1 MKKNKR
7 FLGSLKWACS
17 VDLVPRRR
25 RVCPKTKVNYWEKG
39 DGKMIGTEIMPKND
53 LGKDVLHYCLL
64 LKYMYLFAYKLVTE
78 HSTYLG

>member
-17 VDLVPRRR
+17 VDLVPRRS
-25 RVCPKTKVNYWEKG
+25 VKKLINYWTIV

-53 LGKDVLHYCLL
+53 LGKEDVLHYCLL
-64 LKYMYLFAYKLVTE
+64 SKYCLLLAVKIYV
-78 HSTYLG
+78 STPFRPL